1 MRVLV
6 TGATSDTGRRLC
18 GRLLEAGHQVVCFT
32 RGRRPIP
39 EGTEAVRGVLPEPG
53 QPWGESGEAMARALE
68 GCALVHCCTH
78 IRFAPA
84 VVERALEAGVVR
96 TVCVSS
102 ARRFTRWPSENE
114 RRVIA
119 AEEELLRRPEGWVAF
134 RSTMIYGGGSD
145 KNIARLVRSVRRW
158 PLVALPGGGRARI
171 QPLFVEDL
179 VEALLAADHAPGAH
193 GRIINVAGP
202 EPLTLREVVKTI
214 ARVLGRRR
222 LIVPVPLALARIAA
236 SLGGSRSRDRIRR
249 MGEDRVLDI
258 AEARELLGFAP
269 RSFEEGLRSM
279 LETAH

>member
-1 MRVLV
+1 MRVLM

-18 GRLLEAGHQVVCFT
+18 GRLLAAGHHVVCFT

-39 EGTEAVRGVLPEPG
+39 EGAEAVRGDLPEPG
-53 QPWGESGEAMARALE
+53 QPWGEGEKALVRALE

-84 VVERALEAGVVR
+84 VVERALAAGVVR

-102 ARRFTRWPSENE
+102 ARRFTRWPAENE

-119 AEEELLRRPEGWVAF
+119 AEEALMQRPEGWVAL

-145 KNIARLVRSVRRW
+145 KNIARLVRAVKRW
-158 PLVALPGGGRARI
+158 PLVVLPGDGRARI

-179 VEALLAADHAPGAH
+179 VETLLAADHAPGAH
-193 GRIINVAGP
+193 GKIINVAGP
-202 EPLTLREVVKTI
+202 EPMPLREAVEII

-222 LIVPVPLALARIAA
+222 LLVPVPLGPARIAA
-236 SLGGSRSRDRIRR
+236 SLGGARSRDRIRR

-269 RSFEEGLRSM
+269 RSFEEGLRAM